1 MTFFVDG
8 RCLLTYLTGNP
19 MKLHGADRQNKVERF
34 MALDAC
40 AVNTNVPTN

>member
-1 MTFFVDG
+1 MFVDIS
-8 RCLLTYLTGNP
+8 
-19 MKLHGADRQNKVERF
+19 DRESNEITWRRSSNKVERF